1 MARIKSAR
9 TQILGQLTAFLTA
22 LVKVVQELGGGEKDL
37 ELLGNPEQSGDL
49 IRRIAELVV
58 VEGRRQRGE
67 GPIADWTRFYREV
80 LGIEADLA
88 NVAIPAD
95 PGGFGWPVIVLG
107 DMNMTMSRA
116 WQECKARFTCWSSWG
131 YNPNWD
137 EVVPRND
144 RTSEQTYAVSFRD
157 CVEADEELKSL
168 SANQLAERRVK
179 GITLLERMLLELWYH
194 WKTGKHL
201 DQDNWTLCSGS
212 RSADGDVPFA
222 FCDGSTFEV
231 GWVGLDHR
239 GGDLCSREAVSM

>member
-1 MARIKSAR
+1 M
-9 TQILGQLTAFLTA
+9 TQVADDWLGKLSRQWNDLFTRVCKGNLDPGVVSRRLQDIL
-22 LVKVVQELGGGEKDL
+22 
-37 ELLGNPEQSGDL
+37 
-49 IRRIAELVV
+49 
-58 VEGRRQRGE
+58 EGRISE
-67 GPIADWTRFYREV
+67 ANPIGDWTRFYREV

-201 DQDNWTLCSGS
+201 DQNNWTLCSGS
-212 RSADGDVPFA
+212 RSADGDVPNA
-222 FCDGSTFEV
+222 CWYDSTFKV
-231 GWVGLDHR
+231 HWSCPDSRSGH
-239 GGDLCSREAVSM
+239 LCSREAVSM